1 VSKRASRSSANGRL
15 DKTRSTGGQPRQ
27 RETNNRAQKRT
38 EHIEIVV
45 DQPTPVDN
53 ITECESSPRSVYL
66 ERVPIRK
73 RGEIVILQTAQIA
86 SVVADGEWLALTTTK
101 NERHTM
107 VYRLKDLESRLDP
120 ARFVRL
126 GRGTLANVD
135 LITKVQVTPG
145 GRTHVAL
152 LTNGDHL
159 PISRLQWRTLKERL
173 LRL

>member
-1 VSKRASRSSANGRL
+1 M
-15 DKTRSTGGQPRQ
+15 
-27 RETNNRAQKRT
+27 
-38 EHIEIVV
+38 
-45 DQPTPVDN
+45 
-53 ITECESSPRSVYL
+53 
-66 ERVPIRK
+66 PIRK

-86 SVVADGEWLALTTTK
+86 SVVADGEWLFLTTTK

-135 LITKVQVTPG
+135 LIAKVQVTPG

-152 LTNGDHL
+152 LTNGEHL